1 MYTGRGKSQLTEYAS
16 HRPIL
21 LVIYFT
27 ISVAYYFNL
36 PVKGTTQRNH
46 FHYLYTFGRVS
57 KLFWQILFI
66 IYKMFWGY
74 FN

>member
-16 HRPIL
+16 HIL

-27 ISVAYYFNL
+27 ISVAYNFNL
-36 PVKGTTQRNH
+36 PVTGTTQRNY
-46 FHYLYTFGRVS
+46 FNYLYTFGPVS

-66 IYKMFWGY
+66 IYKMSRCY